1 MNDFKYLKELS
12 KQYPNISAASAEIIN
27 LQAILNL
34 PKGTEHFVSDL
45 HGEYEKF
52 SHILRNGS
60 GAIRGKIDDQFG
72 NILSIKEKKNL
83 ASVIYYPE
91 QKMDLMEEELSEEE
105 LDSWY
110 RTTLIRLILMA
121 KLAASKY
128 TRSKVRK
135 AMPPVF
141 AYIMEELITE
151 HGMLD
156 KDEYFDQII
165 ETVLK
170 TGQVRE
176 LIAALG
182 HLIQRLTIDHLHVI
196 GDIYDRGPGA
206 HRIMYCLMDYH
217 SLDIQWGNHDILWM
231 GAASGHG
238 ACIANVVRI
247 SARYNN
253 LDTLENGYGINLIPL
268 ARFALDCYKDDPC
281 ELFTISGDVQEE
293 DVRELDLNK
302 KMHKAIAVI
311 QFKLEG
317 RLIRRR
323 PDFGMEERLL
333 LDKINYEKGTICMR
347 GKEYPLKDTHF
358 PTIDPKDPYRLT
370 KEEEYV
376 MEHLITSFKYCAHLQ
391 EHVRFLFS
399 KGSMYLTYNDMVLY
413 HGCVPLNADGSFRQV
428 KINGKKYA
436 GKALCDV
443 LEHHARQGYFE
454 QENSPKKKYGQ
465 DIMWYIWSNENSPVY
480 GKDKMATFERYF
492 VEDPDLKKETKDY
505 YYQLIEEEAVLY
517 QILEEFDADG
527 MKGHVVNGHMPVAVK
542 DGESP
547 IKCKGKLFIID
558 GGFSKAYQ
566 KKTGIA
572 GYTLVSN
579 SYGIK
584 LVAHEPFKSRD
595 FVIREE
601 TDIHSDTVLSKKV
614 IRRKRVGDT
623 DNGKRIKESIKDLG
637 CLVTAYR
644 KGEISE
650 RI

>member
-1 MNDFKYLKELS
+1 M
-12 KQYPNISAASAEIIN
+12 
-27 LQAILNL
+27 
-34 PKGTEHFVSDL
+34 
-45 HGEYEKF
+45 
-52 SHILRNGS
+52 
-60 GAIRGKIDDQFG
+60 
-72 NILSIKEKKNL
+72 
-83 ASVIYYPE
+83 
-91 QKMDLMEEELSEEE
+91 
-105 LDSWY
+105 
-110 RTTLIRLILMA
+110 
-121 KLAASKY
+121 
-128 TRSKVRK
+128 
-135 AMPPVF
+135 
-141 AYIMEELITE
+141 
-151 HGMLD
+151 
-156 KDEYFDQII
+156 
-165 ETVLK
+165 
-170 TGQVRE
+170 
-176 LIAALG
+176 
-182 HLIQRLTIDHLHVI
+182 
-196 GDIYDRGPGA
+196 
-206 HRIMYCLMDYH
+206 
-217 SLDIQWGNHDILWM
+217 
-231 GAASGHG
+231 
-238 ACIANVVRI
+238 VRI

>member
-165 ETVLK
+165 ETVLM

-206 HRIMYCLMDYH
+206 HRIMDCLMDYH